1 MPQERNFDYLKK
13 ETKKKIFDLFGCLVF
28 FAVLIAIIVSVAL
41 FAMEDEKQKLACL
54 CAVVPFLALICVGFF
69 IGLIYMLRLYFIIR
83 KADITQTE
91 EIEINCKKVKFI
103 SYPVS
108 RFSWRIT
115 GTVLCADCGR
125 KYICFFSND
134 YYDSDKKELK
144 SKLTRKMTLQK
155 YGNSQVVY
163 GVEKYL

>member
-1 MPQERNFDYLKK
+1 MPQERNFDYRKK

-54 CAVVPFLALICVGFF
+54 CAVVPFLTLICVGFF

-83 KADITQTE
+83 KADITQAE

-163 GVEKYL
+163 GVENYL

>member
-1 MPQERNFDYLKK
+1 MPQERNFDYRKK
-13 ETKKKIFDLFGCLVF
+13 ETKRKIFDLSGCIVF
-28 FAVLIAIIVSVAL
+28 FSVLIAIIASVAL

-54 CAVVPFLALICVGFF
+54 CAVVPFLALVCVGFF
-69 IGLIYMLRLYFIIR
+69 IGLIY
-83 KADITQTE
+83 ITQTE

-108 RFSWRIT
+108 RFSWQIT

-125 KYICFFSND
+125 KYVCFFSND
-134 YYDSDKKELK
+134 YDYSDKKGLK
-144 SKLTRKMTLQK
+144 PKFTRKMTLQK
-155 YGNSQVVY
+155 YGKSQVVY

>member
-1 MPQERNFDYLKK
+1 MPEERNFDYRKK
-13 ETKKKIFDLFGCLVF
+13 ETKRKIFDLSGCIVF
-28 FAVLIAIIVSVAL
+28 FSVLIAIIVSVAL

-54 CAVVPFLALICVGFF
+54 CAVVPFLALVCVGFF
-69 IGLIYMLRLYFIIR
+69 VGLIYMLRLYFIIR

-108 RFSWRIT
+108 RFSWQIT

-125 KYICFFSND
+125 KYVCFFSND
-134 YYDSDKKELK
+134 YDYSDKKGLK
-144 SKLTRKMTLQK
+144 PKFTRKMTLQK
-155 YGNSQVVY
+155 YGKSQVVF